1 MDKEYALI
9 SCEKYFVLHKKKLK
23 FEEDQC
29 IAKLSNGSFVVQ
41 LIEYGDRKTLEQKRN
56 EMNKDAETEQPIADL
71 PANTEVNAITYP
83 ENESLANE
91 PVLVDSEKTSGELL
105 LQECGDVEVQET
117 VSALIE
123 GKNDIDSS
131 LGASEKSIG
140 NICDSKADIQSTD
153 AALTSD
159 ESGGSDSELIP
170 FEVSTTDSNFEPT
183 DKDKNSSDSSDDS
196 NSENVA
202 QNKASLYGTIRRVRW
217 TADEKQE
224 LIELFGDLKSL
235 QKLPSLQD
243 AVGPLQK
250 LVQVAGAGPR
260 TGRDDNVVLYCA
272 PCSAVGF
279 ATSQVRAQSTLK
291 NGPSQSAGHLLLYDF
306 MLKERVR
313 SRKQKPGESFTAFYD
328 YVLSLMDRVAIKI
341 DEEELSEILKNNLLP
356 VRRHKLHFEVIESVG
371 HLRRLVQMNENLIKE
386 LRTNST
392 DIADAEM
399 LMLSLIRK
407 LIPLAK

>member
-1 MDKEYALI
+1 MESL
-9 SCEKYFVLHKKKLK
+9 
-23 FEEDQC
+23 
-29 IAKLSNGSFVVQ
+29 
-41 LIEYGDRKTLEQKRN
+41 
-56 EMNKDAETEQPIADL
+56 DAETEQPIADL

-235 QKLPSLQD
+235 QKLPSLQEC
-243 AVGPLQK
+243 LQIIRNSK
-250 LVQVAGAGPR
+250 NLRER
-260 TGRDDNVVLYCA
+260 TPAQLKTWLDNQRK
-272 PCSAVGF
+272 S
-279 ATSQVRAQSTLK
+279 
-291 NGPSQSAGHLLLYDF
+291 
-306 MLKERVR
+306 E
-313 SRKQKPGESFTAFYD
+313 SRK
-328 YVLSLMDRVAIKI
+328 
-341 DEEELSEILKNNLLP
+341 LK
-356 VRRHKLHFEVIESVG
+356 
-371 HLRRLVQMNENLIKE
+371 
-386 LRTNST
+386 
-392 DIADAEM
+392 
-399 LMLSLIRK
+399 
-407 LIPLAK
+407 